1 MKYFDSDYLEGCAP
15 EILEA
20 LSKANFEQTPGYG
33 KDKYSDSAKEKI
45 KIACECEDADVWFLV
60 GGTQANSTV
69 IDAMLKVGEG
79 IISCDTG
86 HIAGH
91 EAGAI
96 ETFGHKVITLPHQN
110 GKLSAES
117 VKKYLTAFYQD
128 SSFDHIVPPGAVYV
142 SHPTEYGTLYTKK
155 ELEDLHSVCEEYNI
169 PLFLDGARLGYGLV
183 TPGTDVTLPVLA
195 KTTDAFYI
203 GGTKVGAMFG
213 EAVIFPKKN
222 TVSRFFTTIKRHG
235 ALLAKGR
242 MLGIQFDTLFTN
254 DLYFKL
260 AKNAMDNA
268 IYLKEELSKKGY
280 KFFIESPTNQTFV
293 ILDNNKVKE
302 LQKSVSF
309 SIWEPYD
316 EENTVVRFATSW
328 ATKKEDV
335 DFLLNLL

>member
-1 MKYFDSDYLEGCAP
+1 
-15 EILEA
+15 
-20 LSKANFEQTPGYG
+20 
-33 KDKYSDSAKEKI
+33 
-45 KIACECEDADVWFLV
+45 
-60 GGTQANSTV
+60 
-69 IDAMLKVGEG
+69 
-79 IISCDTG
+79 
-86 HIAGH
+86 
-91 EAGAI
+91 
-96 ETFGHKVITLPHQN
+96 
-110 GKLSAES
+110 
-117 VKKYLTAFYQD
+117 
-128 SSFDHIVPPGAVYV
+128 
-142 SHPTEYGTLYTKK
+142 
-155 ELEDLHSVCEEYNI
+155 
-169 PLFLDGARLGYGLV
+169 
-183 TPGTDVTLPVLA
+183 
-195 KTTDAFYI
+195 
-203 GGTKVGAMFG
+203 
-213 EAVIFPKKN
+213 
-222 TVSRFFTTIKRHG
+222 
-235 ALLAKGR
+235 